1 MSFCLFKFFFRCL
14 FRFLK
19 IFFNTCF
26 SVPGRRLDDIL
37 QILLNKILL
46 RLQKMKDLYSRER
59 MRAAL
64 GFLLIG
70 SSRDFPRAQC
80 TCVHRMHACMYACM
94 RGCIRPYRID
104 IHEWAAGLQTRC
116 DKENYDTPR
125 GYDAERPRNDVA
137 LFITRSISGIGDWK
151 LKCESKW
158 MKLRAGM

>member
-1 MSFCLFKFFFRCL
+1 MSFYLFGFVFRV

-19 IFFNTCF
+19 IFFNICF
-26 SVPGRRLDDIL
+26 SVSGRRLDNISQVL
-37 QILLNKILL
+37 LTKYCSVCKKQKTCIRARGCAPLLNF
-46 RLQKMKDLYSRER
+46 
-59 MRAAL
+59 
-64 GFLLIG
+64 FLSAPVAIFLV
-70 SSRDFPRAQC
+70 RC
-80 TCVHRMHACMYACM
+80 TRVHRMHACMYACM

-104 IHEWAAGLQTRC
+104 IHERAAGLQTWC